1 MAEVLILKKG
11 EIKELFNLKMAI
23 EAVESAYKEKAT
35 GSGCLWPMIFH
46 EFVPGQA
53 DMDIKSGD
61 LANESIYGL
70 KLVSWFADNQTVGKP
85 ALYGTMLIF
94 DRHTGEPISL
104 LNASALTDLRTGA
117 AGAVG
122 VKYLAKKDAKIA
134 MLAGCGELA
143 PYLVAA
149 TLLVRPKLE
158 KFILVNPRHGEK
170 AALRLPVI
178 SQKVDE
184 LLKACGEVRLTV
196 IEAEPCLENAVRKSD
211 IILTATPSRQPFIKK
226 EWVKSG
232 VHFSCVG
239 ADMAG
244 KQELDEE
251 ILRNA
256 VVIGDDAKQCLA
268 VGECEIAYKKG
279 IISKLSAEIG
289 EIIAGQKITR
299 TDNAQLTVFD
309 STGIALQDLTSAAA
323 VIKKARLLG
332 KGVSVEL

>member
-1 MAEVLILKKG
+1 MAEVLVLKKA
-11 EIKELFNLKMAI
+11 EIQELFDLKMAI
-23 EAVESAYKEKAT
+23 ASVENAYKEKAT

-94 DRHTGEPISL
+94 DRYTGEPVSL

-149 TLLVRPKLE
+149 TLLVRPELE

-170 AALRLPVI
+170 AALLLPVI
-178 SQKVDE
+178 RQKADE
-184 LLKACGEVRLTV
+184 LLQACGEVRSTV

-226 EWVKSG
+226 EWLKPG

-256 VVIGDDAKQCLA
+256 VVIGDDAKQCLT
-268 VGECEIAYKKG
+268 VGECENAYKKG
-279 IISKLSAEIG
+279 IISELSAEIG
-289 EIIAGQKITR
+289 EIIIGKKLAR
-299 TDNAQLTVFD
+299 VDNEQITVFD
-309 STGIALQDLTSAAA
+309 STGIALQDLNSAAA
-323 VIKKARLLG
+323 VIKKASLLG
-332 KGVSVEL
+332 KGVQVEL